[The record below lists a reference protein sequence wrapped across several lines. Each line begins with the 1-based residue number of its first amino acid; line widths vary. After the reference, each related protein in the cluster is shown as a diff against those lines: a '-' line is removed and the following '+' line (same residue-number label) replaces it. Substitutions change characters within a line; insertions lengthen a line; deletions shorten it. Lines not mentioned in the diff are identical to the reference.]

1 MKFVCDKNNLLD
13 AINIVSR
20 AVSQKSTVPILE
32 GILIESEN
40 DKIVFTGND
49 YEIGIR
55 YICDAQVIEEGKTVL
70 NAKMFGDIVRKLPDA
85 PVVITSDEK
94 NTSNIKCANVSFD
107 IMGYSD
113 VEYPRIPEI
122 TRDFSYNITENK
134 LKGVI
139 KDIIYAV
146 PQTST
151 RPVLTGA
158 LFEVKNNLLTVVSS
172 DRFRIALRRETIDET
187 GKNFSSVIPG
197 KTLNE
202 ILKILKDE
210 ENYLR
215 MYFSEKHVLFE
226 FDNFTVTS
234 RLRDG
239 EYINYKGAIPT
250 EYNITCKCNAADFA
264 SAVDRAS
271 LIINNEVIKSSLK
284 LNIDF
289 NRIELSCSSAV
300 GKINDSVSVESDGE
314 NFSIAFNYKY
324 LLDALK
330 NSDAEE
336 VYIKFISA
344 GSPAVIEPVEGDSF
358 MHLILPI
365 K

>member
-13 AINIVSR
+13 AINIVQR
-20 AVSQKSTVPILE
+20 AVSPKSTIPILE
-32 GILIESEN
+32 GILIESEE
-40 DKIVFTGND
+40 DKIIFTGND

-55 YICDAQVIEEGKTVL
+55 YICDAQVIENGKIVL
-70 NAKMFGDIVRKLPDA
+70 NSKMFGDIVRKLPDA
-85 PVVITSDEK
+85 PVVIETDEK
-94 NTSNIKCANVSFD
+94 NVASIKCSNTAFD

-113 VEYPRIPEI
+113 IEYPRIPDI
-122 TRDFSYNITENK
+122 SRDFSYNIESKK
-134 LKGVI
+134 LKSII

-146 PQTST
+146 PPTST

-158 LFEVKNNLLTVVSS
+158 LFEVDNDNLTVVSS
-172 DRFRIALRRETIDET
+172 DRFRIAMRNEKIDET
-187 GKNFSSVIPG
+187 GKKFSAIIPG

-202 ILKILKDE
+202 VLKILKDDE
-210 ENYLR
+210 SYLR

-226 FDNFTVTS
+226 FDNFTITS

-239 EYINYKGAIPT
+239 EYINYRGAIPS
-250 EYNITCKCNAADFA
+250 EFNIICKCDVAEFA

-271 LIINNEVIKSSLK
+271 LIINNEVVKSSLK
-284 LNIDF
+284 LNINSNKID
-289 NRIELSCSSAV
+289 LSCSSAI
-300 GKINDSVSVESDGE
+300 GKINDSVNVESNGD
-314 NFSIAFNYKY
+314 NFTIAFNYKY

-330 NSDAEE
+330 NCDCEE
-336 VYIKFISA
+336 VRIKFITA
-344 GSPAVIEPVEGDSF
+344 GSPAVLEPVEGNKF